1 MAVPEAAMTGALDV
15 LRLEGIGLLQ
25 GIGQTLVDF
34 GAEAQED
41 RQRLLDVARDLRDS
55 FFLVTV
61 VGEFNAGKSTFVNA
75 LLGEGLLPTGI
86 TPTTATIDIVM
97 YGAQPRRSP
106 TIRDDGLREWAHP
119 GTGAPGV
126 ALVDTPGTG
135 SVFRAH
141 ERLALEFLHRSDLV
155 LFVISARRA
164 LAQAGRDYLEL
175 AQKYGKKIVIVVN
188 QIDQLEPAEQAE
200 VRRFVERQARELL
213 NLEPMIFMVSARQDL
228 DGGDSGL
235 VRQQGHDGMIAL
247 RAHLLSL
254 VRQAPPAQQKLL
266 AQLDLAERIT
276 QTWLERTRQ
285 QMATVQADR
294 SRVDEVKVELEQ
306 QSRGLDKHL
315 QETLGESDRVF
326 ADLQTRGNCFLG
338 ENLSLRRWGR
348 ARQRETLQSAFQE
361 EVVGQCLQDLDQLG
375 SAFAGVLLDQ
385 SRVYWQ
391 GVIERLQ
398 QLVDLLEQE
407 PAGLDASV
415 YASQRESLQE
425 ALRLARSELEA
436 GVGEAALDDMRS
448 AGLTRINNL
457 ATASLAALGGTL
469 VTLLGVGAPGP
480 VLGAGAAALALPA
493 VAVGAP
499 LALIASALTLRR
511 YRRLK
516 SQTLEE
522 FDVRIRQM
530 QESFREAL
538 QTVSNQ
544 ERIRLTQ
551 YGQQVLVPVYSRMD
565 TLTLRDQDRRDVLQG
580 HLDAIARLRQSLQ

>member
-1 MAVPEAAMTGALDV
+1 MAASESGMTGALDV
-15 LRLEGIGLLQ
+15 LRLEGIGLLRR
-25 GIGQTLVDF
+25 IGETLVDF
-34 GAEAQED
+34 GADAQED

-75 LLGEGLLPTGI
+75 LLGEELLPTGI
-86 TPTTATIDIVM
+86 TPTTATIDIVTH
-97 YGAQPRRSP
+97 AEQARRSP
-106 TIRDDGLREWAHP
+106 SLRDDGLREWAHP

-175 AQKYGKKIVIVVN
+175 AQQYGKKIVIIIN
-188 QIDQLEPAEQAE
+188 QIDQLELAEQAE
-200 VRRFVERQARELL
+200 VRRFVERQARDLL
-213 NLEPMIFMVSARQDL
+213 SLEPMIFMVSARQDL
-228 DGGDSGL
+228 EGGEGG
-235 VRQQGHDGMIAL
+235 RAAQDGMKAL

-254 VRQAPPAQQKLL
+254 MRQAPPAQQKLL
-266 AQLDLAERIT
+266 AQLELAERIT
-276 QTWLERTRQ
+276 QAWLERTRQ
-285 QMATVQADR
+285 KMTRVQADR
-294 SRVDEVKVELEQ
+294 SRVDEVQVELGQ
-306 QSRGLDKHL
+306 QSRGLDAHL
-315 QETLGESDRVF
+315 QETLGRSDRVF
-326 ADLQTRGNCFLG
+326 AELRTRGHRFLG
-338 ENLSLRRWGR
+338 DNLSLRRWGR
-348 ARQRETLQSAFQE
+348 ARQQEALQAAFQD
-361 EVVGQCLQDLDQLG
+361 EVVGRSLQDLEQLG
-375 SAFAGVLLDQ
+375 SAFVGVLLDQ

-398 QLVDLLEQE
+398 QLADLLEQE
-407 PAGLDASV
+407 PGGLDASV

-425 ALRLARSELEA
+425 AMRLARSELEA
-436 GVGEAALDDMRS
+436 GVGEAALDEIRS
-448 AGLTRINNL
+448 SGLTRINNL
-457 ATASLAALGGTL
+457 ATASIAALGGTL
-469 VTLLGVGAPGP
+469 VALLGVGAPGP
-480 VLGAGAAALALPA
+480 VMGAGAAALALPA
-493 VAVGAP
+493 VVVGAP

-522 FDVRIRQM
+522 FDARLRQM
-530 QESFREAL
+530 RESFREAL
-538 QTVSNQ
+538 QTVSDQ

-565 TLTLRDQDRRDVLQG
+565 ALTLRDQDRLDILQG
-580 HLDAIARLRQSLQ
+580 HIEAIARLRQTLQRG

>member
-1 MAVPEAAMTGALDV
+1 MAVPETGMTGALDV

-25 GIGQTLVDF
+25 GIGETLAEF
-34 GAEAQED
+34 GDDAGED
-41 RQRLLDVARDLRDS
+41 RQKLQDVTRDLRDS

-75 LLGEGLLPTGI
+75 LLGEDLLPTGI
-86 TPTTATIDIVM
+86 TPTTATIDIVL
-97 YGAQPRRSP
+97 YGNPPRRSP
-106 TIRDDGLREWAHP
+106 SVRDDGLREWAHP

-175 AQKYGKKIVIVVN
+175 AQRYGKKIVIIIN

-228 DGGDSGL
+228 DGGNAA
-235 VRQQGHDGMIAL
+235 QDGMNAL
-247 RAHLLSL
+247 RAHLMSL
-254 VRQAPPAQQKLL
+254 IRHAPPAQQKLL
-266 AQLDLAERIT
+266 VQLDLAERLT
-276 QTWLERTRQ
+276 QGWLGRTRQ
-285 QMATVQADR
+285 QMTTMQADR
-294 SRVDEVKVELEQ
+294 SRVDEVQLELEQ
-306 QSRGLDKHL
+306 QSRGLDAHL
-315 QETLGESDRVF
+315 QETLGNSDQVF
-326 ADLQTRGNCFLG
+326 ADLRLRGHRFLG
-338 ENLSLRRWGR
+338 QNLSLRNWGR
-348 ARQRETLQSAFQE
+348 ARQQTSLREAFQE
-361 EVVGQCLQDLDQLG
+361 EVVGRSLQDLDQLG
-375 SAFAGVLLDQ
+375 SAFVGVLLDQ
-385 SRVYWQ
+385 SRVYWR

-398 QLVDLLEQE
+398 QQADLLEQE
-407 PAGLDASV
+407 PGGLDASV

-436 GVGEAALDDMRS
+436 GVGEGALDEMRS
-448 AGLTRINNL
+448 SGLTRINNL
-457 ATASLAALGGTL
+457 ATSSLAALGGTL
-469 VTLLGVGAPGP
+469 VALLGVAAPGP

-493 VAVGAP
+493 VVVGAP

-511 YRRLK
+511 YRRLE

-522 FDVRIRQM
+522 FDARIRQM
-530 QESFREAL
+530 RESFRDAL
-538 QTVSNQ
+538 QNVSDQ

-565 TLTLRDQDRRDVLQG
+565 VLTLRDQDRLDVLQG
-580 HLDAIARLRQSLQ
+580 HMEAIARLRQVLQQG

>member
-1 MAVPEAAMTGALDV
+1 MAVPETGMTGALDV
-15 LRLEGIGLLQ
+15 LRLEGIGLLE
-25 GIGQTLVDF
+25 GIGETLAEF
-34 GAEAQED
+34 GDDAGED
-41 RQRLLDVARDLRDS
+41 RQKLQDVARDLRDS

-75 LLGEGLLPTGI
+75 LLGEELLPTGI
-86 TPTTATIDIVM
+86 TPTTATIDIVL
-97 YGAQPRRSP
+97 YGNPPRRSP
-106 TIRDDGLREWAHP
+106 SIRDDGLREWAHP

-175 AQKYGKKIVIVVN
+175 AQRYGKKIVIIIN

-228 DGGDSGL
+228 DGGNAG
-235 VRQQGHDGMIAL
+235 QDGMNAL
-247 RAHLLSL
+247 RAHLMSL
-254 VRQAPPAQQKLL
+254 IRHAPPAQQKLL
-266 AQLDLAERIT
+266 AQLDLAERLT
-276 QTWLERTRQ
+276 QGWLGRTRQ
-285 QMATVQADR
+285 QMTTLQTDR
-294 SRVDEVKVELEQ
+294 SRVDEVQLELVQ
-306 QSRGLDKHL
+306 QSRGLDAHL
-315 QETLGESDRVF
+315 QETLGNSDQVF
-326 ADLQTRGNCFLG
+326 ADLRLRGHRFLG
-338 ENLSLRRWGR
+338 QNLSLRNWGR
-348 ARQRETLQSAFQE
+348 ARQQTSLQEAFQV
-361 EVVGQCLQDLDQLG
+361 EVVGRSLQDLDQLG
-375 SAFAGVLLDQ
+375 SAFVGVLLDQ
-385 SRVYWQ
+385 SRVYWR

-398 QLVDLLEQE
+398 QLADLLEQE
-407 PAGLDASV
+407 PGGLDASV

-436 GVGEAALDDMRS
+436 GVGEGALDEMRS
-448 AGLTRINNL
+448 SGLARINNL
-457 ATASLAALGGTL
+457 ATSSLAALGGTL
-469 VTLLGVGAPGP
+469 VTLLGVAAPGP

-493 VAVGAP
+493 VVVGAP
-499 LALIASALTLRR
+499 LALVASALTLRR
-511 YRRLK
+511 YRRLQ

-522 FDVRIRQM
+522 FDARIRQM
-530 QESFREAL
+530 RESFRDAL
-538 QTVSNQ
+538 QNVSDQ

-565 TLTLRDQDRRDVLQG
+565 ALTLRDQDRLDVLQG
-580 HLDAIARLRQSLQ
+580 HMEAIARLRQVLQKG